1 MFIGI
6 IEKDGE
12 RTARTYYNH
21 AKWHSDIF
29 CPIYDDCW
37 TIEFKIKGSSYA
49 ERKEYLRNIAVD
61 YSLIESELNLYWSEL
76 ATIQDFFRTNGKR
89 YGLLKE
95 FSENA
100 IC

>member
-21 AKWHSDIF
+21 AEWHSDTF
-29 CPIYDDCW
+29 CPLYDYW
-37 TIEFKIKGSSYA
+37 TIDFKIKGKNYA
-49 ERKEYLRNIAVD
+49 ERKECLRNIAVD

-76 ATIQDFFRTNGKR
+76 ATIQDFFRANGKR